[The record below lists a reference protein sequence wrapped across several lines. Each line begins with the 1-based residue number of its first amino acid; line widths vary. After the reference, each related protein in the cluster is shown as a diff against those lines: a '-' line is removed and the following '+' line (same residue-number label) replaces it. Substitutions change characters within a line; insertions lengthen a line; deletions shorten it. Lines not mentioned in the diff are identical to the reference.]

1 METIEERRVQSGGPN
16 LLVLKAEIL
25 SALSSVGTATTAE
38 EVRQANM
45 AYKKAL
51 HTARRKG
58 YRPHIRATEGKQIQT
73 GTVCEPAQTSNQTSD
88 LDTVPQF
95 DWAQQKLHRSLLTP
109 KSPITEIMTQSRSE
123 ARVVRRN
130 ASNSQ
135 LNFKR

>member
-1 METIEERRVQSGGPN
+1 VPA
-16 LLVLKAEIL
+16 K
-25 SALSSVGTATTAE
+25 
-38 EVRQANM
+38 
-45 AYKKAL
+45 
-51 HTARRKG
+51 
-58 YRPHIRATEGKQIQT
+58 T
-73 GTVCEPAQTSNQTSD
+73 GTVREPAQTSNQTSD
-88 LDTVPQF
+88 LDTVPLF

>member
-1 METIEERRVQSGGPN
+1 METIEERRAQSGGPN

-38 EVRQANM
+38 ELRQANM

-73 GTVCEPAQTSNQTSD
+73 CTVCEPAQTSNQTSD
-88 LDTVPQF
+88 LNTVCQF
-95 DWAQQKLHRSLLTP
+95 DRAQHKFAPLPLDAEKPDYGNHDAIALGSKSCPQKCL
-109 KSPITEIMTQSRSE
+109 
-123 ARVVRRN
+123 
-130 ASNSQ
+130 
-135 LNFKR
+135 